1 MTWDPPSSRPVLPTD
16 LSPRVPPPPPPDWYQ
31 AMPPVPGPRS
41 SGGGGRWTL
50 LGSVVSGGAVLVA
63 VVLAATST
71 GARAQAISSFARAA
85 SGCRTVIDVADAGT
99 YLVVS
104 EVRGALSAVDG
115 SCPAP
120 VGPFD
125 LGGSTA
131 PAVDVVVR
139 SATGSV
145 VEQGPARSGSY
156 DTGTYAGA
164 VTATVELT
172 PGRYE
177 VEVSRSDYEGAI
189 RAERRTVQGFTPSV
203 GSGLRVQGGKDGA
216 GADISRRRGRRARGA
231 QPQR

>member
-31 AMPPVPGPRS
+31 ALPPVPGPRS

-71 GARAQAISSFARAA
+71 GARAQSISSFARAA

-177 VEVSRSDYEGAI
+177 VEVSTGSTRAVVAI
-189 RAERRTVQGFTPSV
+189 GVDPAVAVREQRTAAAVVAAAGVAS
-203 GSGLRVQGGKDGA
+203 GA
-216 GADISRRRGRRARGA
+216 GLVALGRRRRR
-231 QPQR
+231 